1 MPTVYTVK
9 PVGGNTFFYT
19 IDIQHTSVRYF
30 NGRRYNVTQ
39 TLEHYV
45 FPGQNRPGFSQH
57 TTQVHVARKA
67 TNWGYYHD
75 YSPTRFSRV
84 QYR

>member
-9 PVGGNTFFYT
+9 SVGGNTFYT

-45 FPGQNRPGFSQH
+45 FPGQSRPGFSHH

-84 QYR
+84 EYR